1 MKFNRND
8 TDDVRNMVRE
18 RYAQAAKKPDCGC
31 GTTPAAACC
40 GSSAPSVEEMSQI
53 MGYHSD
59 EIDAVAQGAN
69 LGLGCGNPVAIA
81 KLDPGQT
88 VLDLGSGAGF
98 DCFLAAK
105 KVGETGRVIGVDMT
119 PEMLS
124 KARRNA
130 DKMALANVEFR
141 LGEIEHLPV
150 ADASIDVIFSNCVI
164 NLSPEKGQVF
174 KDAFRV
180 LKPGGRLAI
189 SDVVATAEMP
199 EQLRERAAMV
209 TGCIAGA
216 EHVDR
221 LRDLLKEAGFQKVTI
236 ALKAY
241 SDELISQWFPGS
253 GAENYVASADIEA
266 VKPF

>member
-1 MKFNRND
+1 
-8 TDDVRNMVRE
+8 
-18 RYAQAAKKPDCGC
+18 
-31 GTTPAAACC
+31 
-40 GSSAPSVEEMSQI
+40 
-53 MGYHSD
+53 
-59 EIDAVAQGAN
+59 
-69 LGLGCGNPVAIA
+69 
-81 KLDPGQT
+81 
-88 VLDLGSGAGF
+88 
-98 DCFLAAK
+98 
-105 KVGETGRVIGVDMT
+105 MT

-130 DKMALANVEFR
+130 GKMAVANVAFR

-150 ADASIDVIFSNCVI
+150 ADASVDVILSNCVI

-199 EQLRERAAMV
+199 EQLREQADMV

-221 LRDLLKEAGFQKVTI
+221 LRKRLKEAGFQRI
-236 ALKAY
+236 IIELKAY
-241 SDELISQWFPGS
+241 SDELVSQWFPGS
-253 GAENYVASADIEA
+253 GVERYVASADIEA
-266 VKPF
+266 YKPL